1 MGIGRRGF
9 LFCTIIQHTQP
20 ATPLHC
26 CSPAPLKR
34 SLMKRSYM
42 VVAVLCTFILGSTSF
57 SANPPNGV
65 TVTGDGAGYVISFEL
80 PVFQQTQLRANG
92 QDYINL
98 SLPDY
103 GVTSEVGFPALP
115 IVSFNLMI
123 APEEHSVGATLIQ
136 QNTESQILS
145 NRIIP
150 AQEPWPKSR
159 PLSERPFRINRDYY
173 SSQGNTNQSLVSVSE
188 PFVIAGT
195 KGVTITF
202 SPFTYNPAKNELV
215 TVKRASV
222 RIVLNN
228 LPRAKGRITQAL
240 HDLLSSTFVNFDFR
254 AVLGNGNY
262 LIITSPD
269 FESTMAGF
277 VSFKQSNGYP
287 VEVANTTVTGTT
299 TAAIKSFIQQ
309 RYNNTNTRPE
319 FILLVGD
326 VDRIPE
332 WTGSTTDNPHTD
344 LFYVH
349 LDGTD
354 YYPDASIGR
363 FAVSNTTELQNI
375 IAKTVFMENSING
388 LPKKNVFM
396 ASTDNWE
403 ITEGTHNAVI
413 DTFFQPHGYLNLKR
427 YTHTYGATTSQ
438 LIADLNANQTFAIY
452 SGHGAVT
459 SWADGPPLSQ
469 SQVSGLV
476 NTVFPFV
483 YSFSCLTGQFQSGEC
498 FGETWIR
505 IPTGGST
512 FWGSSVTSYWDEDD
526 ILEKRMVRAM
536 FADSLIQS
544 APMFNR
550 AKFYLASHY
559 GGFTSTVKRYFEMY
573 NLLGDPSMHTAPYT
587 TNFGWARGNVTTS
600 SAPLAGVKVD
610 FVEPVI
616 QQSGT
621 SSVMGAYLAGA
632 AVDSLGTT
640 LTLRASK
647 FGYLDFTSP
656 VTIARHETTTVD
668 VAMSPAAG
676 GTLSVHAFR
685 SDSSCMRANVRI
697 VFGGSTVI
705 NDFTDS
711 LTGCYTTPLPSG
723 TYVVVVDPPSPY
735 ATRTFAGTVISAG
748 QTTAVDALIRCVV
761 EPSPVTLRDTV
772 QVGGVHTQTLT
783 LTNTTQD
790 SVRYRITDELA
801 MARAHLTKEAVQPRV
816 NPIPAAERPKGAED
830 IEHSAS
836 PKGGGGP
843 DTFGYRWIDSDSSG
857 GPTFNWFDID
867 GIGTLITS
875 WTGTTDDGYFATT
888 LPWPFP
894 FYGNDYTSLNI
905 GTNGFVNFG
914 SGSTAYSNEAIP
926 SSSDPNNAIYA
937 FWDDLT
943 LTSRGRVTYY
953 SDVVNSRFI
962 VQYTGVPRYSGSSD
976 SLSFQIMLE
985 PNGEVKFQFLR
996 MTSSALNSAT
1006 IGIEN
1011 AAGTIALQVVN
1022 SASYVHNNLAVR
1034 FYLPDAPWLSETPRY
1049 GVLAPD
1055 SSVNIIV
1062 TFDAGSLPPN
1072 SVNRA
1077 DIHLIVTHPDV
1088 TGDII
1093 VPAILNVRP
1102 TTGIEE
1108 TNPATPTRFSLE
1120 QNYPN
1125 PFNPTT
1131 AIHYQLPQVSHV
1143 ELKVYDLLGR
1153 EVAMLV
1159 NEIKQPGTHAVL
1171 FDASTLASGIYYYR
1185 LATSSFSKV
1194 QKMIF
1199 IK

>member
-1 MGIGRRGF
+1 
-9 LFCTIIQHTQP
+9 
-20 ATPLHC
+20 
-26 CSPAPLKR
+26 
-34 SLMKRSYM
+34 MKRSYL
-42 VVAVLCTFILGSTSF
+42 VIAVLCTFLLGSTAFAASL
-57 SANPPNGV
+57 PNGI
-65 TVTGDGAGYVISFEL
+65 TIIRDGAGFLVSFEL
-80 PVFQQTQLRANG
+80 PAYQQIQLRANG
-92 QDYINL
+92 EDYINL
-98 SLPDY
+98 HLPDY

-115 IVSFNLMI
+115 LVSFNLMI
-123 APEEHSVGATLIQ
+123 APEEDGVTATLLQ
-136 QNTESQILS
+136 QLTDGQVLS
-145 NRIIP
+145 NRIMP

-173 SSQGNTNQSLVSVSE
+173 SSQGKVDQPFVSVSE

-202 SPFTYNPAKNELV
+202 SPFTYNPVMNELV
-215 TVKRASV
+215 VVKRTSV
-222 RIVLNN
+222 RIALNN
-228 LPRAKGRITQAL
+228 VPRAEGRITQTL
-240 HDLLSSTFVNFDFR
+240 HDLLSSTFVNFDAR
-254 AVLGNGNY
+254 GILGNGNY

-269 FESTMAGF
+269 FESTLAGF

-287 VEVANTTVTGTT
+287 VYVANTTVTGTT
-299 TAAIKSFIQQ
+299 TAAIKNFIQQ
-309 RYNNTNTRPE
+309 RYNNSNTRPE

-332 WTGSTTDNPHTD
+332 WIGSTTDNPHTD

-375 IAKTVFMENSING
+375 ITKTVFMENSING

-396 ASTDNWE
+396 SSTDNWS

-413 DTFFQPHGYLNLKR
+413 DTFFQPHGYVNLKR
-427 YTHTYGATTSQ
+427 YTHTYGATTAQ
-438 LIADLNANQTFAIY
+438 LIADLNDNQTFAIY

-469 SQVSGLV
+469 SQVRGLV

-559 GGFTSTVKRYFEMY
+559 GGFTNTVKRYFEMY

-587 TNFGWARGNVTTS
+587 TNFGWARGNITS
-600 SAPLAGVKVD
+600 SGAPLAGASVD

-616 QQSGT
+616 QQGGT
-621 SSVMGAYLAGA
+621 SSVTGGYLAGA

-640 LTLRASK
+640 LTLRARK
-647 FGYLDFTSP
+647 FGYLDFTSS
-656 VTIARHETTTVD
+656 VTIARHETTTAN
-668 VAMSPAAG
+668 VAMSAAAG

-685 SDSSCMRANVRI
+685 SDSSCVRANVRI

-723 TYVVVVDPPSPY
+723 TYDVVVDPPSPY
-735 ATRTFAGTVISAG
+735 GTHTFVGTVINAG
-748 QTTAVDALIRCVV
+748 QTTTVNALIRCVL
-761 EPSPVTLRDTV
+761 EPTPFTV
-772 QVGGVHTQTLT
+772 QDTLQPGAVHAKSLT
-783 LTNTTQD
+783 LTNTTPD
-790 SVRYRITDELA
+790 SIRYRITDELA
-801 MARAHLTKEAVQPRV
+801 MARAHLIREAVQPRV
-816 NPIPAAERPKGAED
+816 NPIPAIERPKGAED

-843 DTFGYRWIDSDSSG
+843 DAFGYRWIDSDSSG
-857 GPTFNWFDID
+857 GPAFNWFDID
-867 GIGTLITS
+867 AIGTLITS

-894 FYGNDYTSLNI
+894 FYGNDYTAINI

-914 SGSTAYSNEAIP
+914 SGSTAYSNGAIP
-926 SSSDPNNAIYA
+926 SSDEPNNAIYA

-943 LTSRGRVTYY
+943 LSSRGRVTYY
-953 SDVVNSRFI
+953 NDVANSRFI
-962 VQYTGVPRYSGSSD
+962 VQYTRVPRYSGSSD
-976 SLSFQIMLE
+976 SLTFQIMLE
-985 PNGEVKFQFLR
+985 PNGEVKLQYLR

-1011 AAGTIALQVVN
+1011 AAGTVALQVVN
-1022 SASYVHNNLAVR
+1022 SANYVHNNLAVR
-1034 FYLPDAPWLSETPRY
+1034 FYLPDAPWLSENPRY
-1049 GVLAPD
+1049 GILAPD
-1055 SSVNIIV
+1055 SLVNITV
-1062 TFDAGSLPPN
+1062 TFDAGSLQPN
-1072 SVNRA
+1072 SINRA

-1088 TGDII
+1088 TDDII

-1102 TTGIEE
+1102 TTGVEG
-1108 TNPATPTRFSLE
+1108 TGPAIPTQFSLE

-1131 AIHYQLPQVSHV
+1131 TISYQLAANGFVT
-1143 ELKVYDLLGR
+1143 LKVYDLLGR
-1153 EVAMLV
+1153 EVAALV
-1159 NEIKQPGTHAVL
+1159 NEVKQPETYTVQW
-1171 FDASTLASGIYYYR
+1171 DASRQASGVYFYK
-1185 LATSSFSKV
+1185 LTTGNFVATK
-1194 QKMIF
+1194 KLLLL
-1199 IK
+1199 K